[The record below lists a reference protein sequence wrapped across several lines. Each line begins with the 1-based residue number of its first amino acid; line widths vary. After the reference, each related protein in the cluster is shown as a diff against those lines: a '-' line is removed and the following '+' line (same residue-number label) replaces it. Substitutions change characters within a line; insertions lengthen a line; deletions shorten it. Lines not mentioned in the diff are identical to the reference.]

1 VVYDGAEYRQA
12 WQLLG
17 RVPSGEKLREQWFT
31 GPTYVLREPIS
42 LRGLSQ
48 EPNAPTGHVLVRFD
62 LDKAG
67 HSTNAAI
74 VESDPP
80 GLKDEAVLRHIRRSR
95 FRPQMANGELVP
107 REALALQFNYRY
119 TPGALSAIEDGRS
132 SND

>member
-1 VVYDGAEYRQA
+1 M
-12 WQLLG
+12 
-17 RVPSGEKLREQWFT
+17 
-31 GPTYVLREPIS
+31 
-42 LRGLSQ
+42 
-48 EPNAPTGHVLVRFD
+48 LVKFD

-67 HSTNAAI
+67 HSGNVAV

-119 TPGALSAIEDGRS
+119 TPDALTADQDGKSRK
-132 SND
+132 D